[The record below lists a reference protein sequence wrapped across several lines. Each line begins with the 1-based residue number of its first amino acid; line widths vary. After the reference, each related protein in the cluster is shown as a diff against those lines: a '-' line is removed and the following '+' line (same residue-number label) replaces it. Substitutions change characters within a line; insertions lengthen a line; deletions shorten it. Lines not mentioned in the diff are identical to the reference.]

1 MRAEPREATTET
13 RFELLQSSASSS
25 PWGRHCWDLLASW
38 SADLAPEE
46 RQAWFEAIH
55 RFVGKQY
62 PDVLV
67 TTVSPMI
74 ATMDDPA
81 TRDEAWLW
89 LGKRVSRF
97 PQLALEVAVKRADSL
112 AEAGELE
119 AAWNAYGQAANFYAT
134 EGPFVIDALRGAR
147 RLMRSAPN
155 RQSGDAYLVDL
166 YGKVFRRVPKPS
178 MTVAPQYMRGS
189 TFARVG
195 VEYAELL
202 RRVGRRSDADHVL
215 QQVTY
220 EGR

>member
-1 MRAEPREATTET
+1 
-13 RFELLQSSASSS
+13 
-25 PWGRHCWDLLASW
+25 
-38 SADLAPEE
+38 
-46 RQAWFEAIH
+46 
-55 RFVGKQY
+55 
-62 PDVLV
+62 
-67 TTVSPMI
+67 
-74 ATMDDPA
+74 
-81 TRDEAWLW
+81 
-89 LGKRVSRF
+89 
-97 PQLALEVAVKRADSL
+97 
-112 AEAGELE
+112 
-119 AAWNAYGQAANFYAT
+119 
-134 EGPFVIDALRGAR
+134 
-147 RLMRSAPN
+147 MRSAPN